1 MPVNDNPSV
10 CALDFSKK
18 RSLLEALRSAVSP
31 ADKEKL
37 QKLDTK
43 CKLLK
48 TGIKTFS
55 EKAKKITVQELHK
68 AEQQVFDARRKVTK
82 MQNKVTEK
90 RNLLENVI
98 KEKNELVE
106 KINSDIDMAEGPAE
120 PSESDE

>member
-1 MPVNDNPSV
+1 MDV
-10 CALDFSKK
+10 SKK
-18 RSLLEALRSAVSP
+18 RSFAETLRSAVSP

-68 AEQQVFDARRKVTK
+68 AEEVVFVARRKVTK

-90 RNLLENVI
+90 KNLLENVI

-106 KINSDIDMAEGPAE
+106 KMNSDIDMAEGPAE

>member
-1 MPVNDNPSV
+1 MDV
-10 CALDFSKK
+10 SKK
-18 RSLLEALRSAVSP
+18 RSFAETLRSAVSP

-55 EKAKKITVQELHK
+55 EKAKKATVQELHK

-106 KINSDIDMAEGPAE
+106 KMNSDIDMAEGPAE
-120 PSESDE
+120 PPESGE